1 MPRRLSILTAGLP
14 MVLAMAG
21 ARADDISDQINEA
34 LKAYEKHDLATT
46 AAALDAA
53 SNLLRQAKAETWKA
67 MLPEPLAGW
76 TAADAESTTV
86 GAAMLGG
93 GTSVS
98 RTYRKADQSIDI
110 AFIADSPMMQGL
122 GSLISSGMVTGS
134 DVKLLIIDGHK
145 VTYAKSENS
154 YTTVAGKVLVSV
166 KGQGADDAA
175 LRAYL
180 RAVKFADLEK
190 ASAN

>member
-1 MPRRLSILTAGLP
+1 MPMRFSILMAGLLMALP
-14 MVLAMAG
+14 MADV
-21 ARADDISDQINEA
+21 RADDISDQINEA
-34 LKAYEKHDLATT
+34 LKAYEKHDLATA

-67 MLPEPLAGW
+67 MLPEPLPGW
-76 TAADAESTTV
+76 TGADVESATV
-86 GAAMLGG
+86 RAAMLGG

-122 GSLISSGMVTGS
+122 GSLMSSGLVTGS
-134 DVKLLIIDGHK
+134 DVKLLIIDGRK
-145 VTYAKSENS
+145 VTYTKSENS
-154 YTTVAGKVLVSV
+154 YTTMVGKVLVSV
-166 KGQGADDAA
+166 KGQGVDDAP

-180 RAVKFADLEK
+180 KAIKFADLEK